1 MPVANRRSPAT
12 RRMPEKAVAPPPP
25 SHRDIVR
32 SSFDALQDGR
42 FAEALQRLKPLL
54 QPVVDG
60 HDFET
65 RLLIGLAL
73 AATGD
78 PVRAAPLLN
87 GIAAERP
94 KSLHPC
100 VDLANLL
107 HKQQRRGD
115 AEPAF
120 RACVVLTPNDAR
132 LRLGFAQLLTDLY
145 RFQEALEEIDRS
157 LALLPGY
164 HPSRNQRAIILAALG
179 RTDEAIA
186 EFRRVVAEDAGNA
199 AAWANI
205 GCTLAAEGAFEEA
218 LSAYRRSIQLKPAE
232 PQVRLNHSICLL
244 KAGRMVQ
251 GWHEHEWR
259 LQLPGHTQ
267 LPLDKLLPNLT
278 PRSDFTGQTILV
290 THEEGIGDTLMYL
303 RYVPLL
309 SRLGAKVVLWVPQN
323 LARLGARVEGV
334 SGVIVADSVAL
345 EADWHCPFISLPR
358 AFAGTEHGWGLSPPY
373 LRTDPGRVAEAALL
387 LPKPPRL
394 DPLIDPL
401 GDASRAPLRVGLV
414 WGGAPRPE
422 FVAANAIDRK
432 RSTSLRQLAP
442 LAGLRHVQL
451 VSLQHGPYA
460 QELNDAPAGLSLFD
474 PMATVEDMDDTA
486 SLIRNLDVVVTVDT
500 SIVHLAGGLGV
511 PAILMDRYDNCWR
524 WFHGREDSPWYPSVR
539 IVRQQRQG
547 DWAGVVA
554 RVLPM
559 LQQMANAKRAGTL
572 KA

>member
-1 MPVANRRSPAT
+1 MSGANRRPRPAS
-12 RRMPEKAVAPPPP
+12 RAASRIRDPKPPLDHRAVVKA
-25 SHRDIVR
+25 
-32 SSFDALQDGR
+32 SFDALQDGR
-42 FAEALQRLKPLL
+42 FAEARQVLLPLM
-54 QPVVDG
+54 QGSVAEY
-60 HDFET
+60 DFET
-65 RLLIGLAL
+65 RLLIGLTL
-73 AATGD
+73 AATGE
-78 PVRAAPLLN
+78 PLRAAPLLN
-87 GIAAERP
+87 AIAAERP
-94 KSLHPC
+94 QSLHPC
-100 VDLANLL
+100 MDLSTLL
-107 HKQQRRGD
+107 HKQQRRAD

-120 RACVVLTPNDAR
+120 HACLELTPDDAR
-132 LRLGFAQLLTDLY
+132 LRLGLAQLLNDLY
-145 RFQEALEEIDRS
+145 RFDEALREIDRS
-157 LALLPGY
+157 IADMPGY

-179 RTDEAIA
+179 RTDEALA
-186 EFRRVVAEDAGNA
+186 EFRHVVAEDAGNS

-259 LQLPGHTQ
+259 LRLPGHTQ
-267 LPLDKLLPNLT
+267 LPIGKLLPNLT
-278 PRSDFTGQTILV
+278 PRSDFTGRTILV

-309 SRLGAKVVLWVPQN
+309 SRLGAKVIVWVPQN
-323 LARLGARVEGV
+323 LARLCARVEGV
-334 SGVIVADSVAL
+334 SGVIVADQVTL

-358 AFAGTEHGWGLSPPY
+358 AFAGTEHIWGQLPPY
-373 LRTDPGRVAEAALL
+373 LHTDPGCVAEAASR
-387 LPKPPRL
+387 LPKSPRI

-401 GDASRAPLRVGLV
+401 GYASIPKLRVGLV

-422 FVAANAIDRK
+422 FLAANAIDRK

-442 LAGLRHVQL
+442 LAGLRHVEL

-460 QELNDAPAGLSLFD
+460 AELNDPPAGLSLFD
-474 PMATVEDMDDTA
+474 PMATIEDMDDTA
-486 SLIRNLDVVVTVDT
+486 NLIRNLDVVVTVDT

-511 PAILMDRYDNCWR
+511 PTILMDRYDNCWR
-524 WFHGREDSPWYPSVR
+524 WFHDREDSPWYPSVR
-539 IVRQQRQG
+539 IVRQKRQG

-559 LQQMANAKRAGTL
+559 LQQMANAKRTGSD
-572 KA
+572 